1 MHHSLLSSDPGGY
14 LRFSVNVERKR
25 REARW
30 FASTLTREEKKLDVV
45 VDVNAAF
52 AEKDP
57 VFSVL
62 PIIVLA
68 LSRKLLR
75 AV

>member
-1 MHHSLLSSDPGGY
+1 M
-14 LRFSVNVERKR
+14 
-25 REARW
+25 
-30 FASTLTREEKKLDVV
+30 TREEKKLDVV